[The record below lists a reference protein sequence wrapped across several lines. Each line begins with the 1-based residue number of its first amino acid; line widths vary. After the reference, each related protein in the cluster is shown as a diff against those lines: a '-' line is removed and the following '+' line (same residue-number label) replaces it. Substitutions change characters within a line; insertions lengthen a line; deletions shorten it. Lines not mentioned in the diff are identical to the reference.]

1 MEATQT
7 ILTKASELFCR
18 YGIKSVSID
27 DICHELGMSK
37 KTFYQHYSTKDELV
51 DAILERNLAKTKQ
64 HWEEYLEGNEF
75 SDLINRFAAYNH
87 SAKDDVRRI
96 PALVYDLQ
104 KYYPMQFAS
113 FLHKTF
119 EAQKERLITLFT
131 RGIEEGYVRPDLK
144 VELTAVFFAKVHND
158 TIRDMDK
165 LSEHDINVLHLGHIA
180 MEILVR
186 GILSPK
192 GLEILK

>member
-51 DAILERNLAKTKQ
+51 DAILELNLATTEQ
-64 HWEEYLEGNEF
+64 HLGEYMDGKEF
-75 SDLINRFAAYNH
+75 GELINLYSEYNRTT
-87 SAKDDVRRI
+87 KNDVRRI

-104 KYYPMQFAS
+104 KYYPAQFAS
-113 FLHKTF
+113 FQMKAF
-119 EAQKERLITLFT
+119 ETQKKHLIILLTH
-131 RGIEEGYVRPDLK
+131 GIEEGYVRPDLE
-144 VELTAVFFAKVHND
+144 VEMTAVFFAKVHND
-158 TIRDMDK
+158 SIRDMDI
-165 LSEHDINVLHLGHIA
+165 LSERGINVLHMGRIA
-180 MEILVR
+180 LEILVR
-186 GILSPK
+186 GILTPK
-192 GLEILK
+192 GLEKL

>member
-1 MEATQT
+1 MEVTQT

-51 DAILERNLAKTKQ
+51 DAVLELNIAKTDQ
-64 HWEEYLEGNEF
+64 SMEEYLGGKEF
-75 SDLINRFAAYNH
+75 GELIGRFAEYNH

-96 PALVYDLQ
+96 PALVYYLQ
-104 KYYPMQFAS
+104 KYYPAQFAS
-113 FLHKTF
+113 FQQKTF
-119 EAQKERLITLFT
+119 ETQKKHLINLFT
-131 RGIEEGYVRPDLK
+131 RGIEEGYVRPDLE

-158 TIRDMDK
+158 SIRDMDV
-165 LSEHDINVLHLGHIA
+165 LSERGINVLHMGRIA
-180 MEILVR
+180 LEILVR
-186 GILSPK
+186 GILTPK
-192 GLEILK
+192 GLEKL